1 MKLID
6 EYLQDIE
13 EPLRSPQFPSILKK
27 SGWLMRV
34 RDGVALVTGLDNVTF
49 GEVVQFASGVKGYVI
64 DLLEDKVG
72 VVVLGDYLPIKSS
85 EQVKA
90 LGYTLSVP
98 VSEGIL
104 GRVVD
109 PLCNPQ
115 DSLPAIRRT
124 ECILLRK

>member
-1 MKLID
+1 
-6 EYLQDIE
+6 
-13 EPLRSPQFPSILKK
+13 
-27 SGWLMRV
+27 MRV

-49 GEVVQFASGVKGYVI
+49 GEVVQFASGIKGYVI

-98 VSEGIL
+98 VSDAIL

-115 DSLPAIRRT
+115 DNLPAIKADKMYPVEKSLQPSFT
-124 ECILLRK
+124 ANQSAFLFKQG